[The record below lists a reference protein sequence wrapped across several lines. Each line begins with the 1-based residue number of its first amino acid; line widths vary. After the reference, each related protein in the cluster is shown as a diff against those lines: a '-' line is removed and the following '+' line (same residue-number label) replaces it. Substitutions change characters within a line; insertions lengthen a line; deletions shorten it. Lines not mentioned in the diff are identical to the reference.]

1 MPSSLWTRRAWW
13 GQVWAAARVVPEP
26 EGARN
31 WQDGRGHETG
41 LARQG
46 GATRTTH
53 PSPSLSHDKLTGG
66 LLLTLTQV
74 KFKASP
80 GRRADALVRIV
91 TLVGGTSRTGQR
103 KEAQR

>member
-1 MPSSLWTRRAWW
+1 M
-13 GQVWAAARVVPEP
+13 
-26 EGARN
+26 
-31 WQDGRGHETG
+31 G